1 MRLSMGLTRRLLSLL
16 LSLVCLL
23 GMILPAAAVKA
34 PRLEPKIKTVTTAR
48 IHLSTGSRSRVIGQL
63 EDGTVLTV
71 LDKAGSYYR
80 IDCHEMTGYI
90 AAELVACEDEKYYVN
105 CKDGH
110 SDVKVQNLLSIS
122 DTLTV
127 RDRLLELAKAQL
139 GAPYIYGRSAP
150 GGFDCSGFTSYLYRT
165 VGLPVTRCADDQMQ
179 DGLVVDR
186 NSLQIGDLVFF
197 RESWSPWIASHV
209 GIYVGNG
216 KMIHADSRGVRYDS
230 VLEGHYG
237 ALYVGARRII
247 QTEAVTVDALPTAAD
262 QSPMGRSIS
271 GLRTVG

>member
-1 MRLSMGLTRRLLSLL
+1 MGLTRRVLCLL
-16 LSLVCLL
+16 LSLVCLVGAL
-23 GMILPAAAVKA
+23 LPAAAIKA
-34 PRLEPKIKTVTTAR
+34 PKDYPKNETVTTAR
-48 IHLSTGSRSRVIGQL
+48 IHLSAGSSSRVIGQL
-63 EDGTVLTV
+63 EDGTRLAV
-71 LDKAGSYYR
+71 LDKIGSYYR

-90 AAELVACEDEKYYVN
+90 AAELVAFENEEYYVN
-105 CKDGH
+105 CTEGH
-110 SDVKVQNLLSIS
+110 SDVKVQTLLSIS
-122 DTLTV
+122 DTLTI
-127 RDRLLELAKAQL
+127 RDQLLELAKAQL

-209 GIYVGNG
+209 GIYVGDG

-230 VLEGHYG
+230 VLEGYY
-237 ALYVGARRII
+237 ASLYVGARRII

-262 QSPMGRSIS
+262 QSPMGRSIG